1 VLFDAG
7 IAFLADRD
15 ILTIIADDFGPDL
28 YSKGVNFD
36 DGCIALTA
44 DRSLPFYKCNL
55 DTGEQWLREALR
67 SVNTKY
73 RDLRIGPND
82 FAKPD
87 IEWEP
92 LPIDRNDP
100 TVKHL
105 TNELDKTAELVRAD
119 NGYNATLPEERE
131 LVLESLESASNKL
144 KKSNTIS
151 WGYIEKNILEPTGR
165 LLRRFKDTAIGIASA
180 GVRAALETWI
190 TVRTTQWSCC
200 ETGTIHSA
208 SLRQQPLLQCWSDV
222 ELLDSLLDG
231 RLLVGSLHTA
241 QQRGWG
247 AFDVVDRP
255 GVELGRCSADLLAV
269 GDFMDWGFCFMESA
283 TTKLMGWWCGPISTV
298 DYCSG

>member
-1 VLFDAG
+1 MDRSRFIEMAPYYYAGGILSAFRQFPSFDHATKIAIKRLWWDKETQESDPDEIYNFLENDVLFDAG

-92 LPIDRNDP
+92 LPIDRNDRCG
-100 TVKHL
+100 VACG
-105 TNELDKTAELVRAD
+105 ELCA
-119 NGYNATLPEERE
+119 
-131 LVLESLESASNKL
+131 
-144 KKSNTIS
+144 
-151 WGYIEKNILEPTGR
+151 
-165 LLRRFKDTAIGIASA
+165 A
-180 GVRAALETWI
+180 G
-190 TVRTTQWSCC
+190 
-200 ETGTIHSA
+200 
-208 SLRQQPLLQCWSDV
+208 
-222 ELLDSLLDG
+222 
-231 RLLVGSLHTA
+231 
-241 QQRGWG
+241 
-247 AFDVVDRP
+247 
-255 GVELGRCSADLLAV
+255 
-269 GDFMDWGFCFMESA
+269 
-283 TTKLMGWWCGPISTV
+283 
-298 DYCSG
+298 